1 MCFQYVSTTVLV
13 VPAGACAYLIGR
25 VGIIHTTQENSNF
38 SCHVLKNSLHVLRS
52 SPGVES
58 DGRTTTDDSQEG
70 LTRGPGC

>member
-38 SCHVLKNSLHVLRS
+38 SCHVLKNLLHVLRS
-52 SPGVES
+52 SPGEM
-58 DGRTTTDDSQEG
+58 GEQRLTTRKKD
-70 LTRGPGC
+70 